1 MIVEYCLTFPPY
13 IICLSHLTLLYL
25 IYFLYLPLLYIIYRF
40 YLTLL
45 YFIYLSYLT
54 LPYLIYLIY
63 IALLYLIYLPYLMFL
78 YLTRLYCAQQ
88 NCLNY
93 FTSYFLF
100 FIFFC
105 LISNYLLCIL
115 FRVCFRTVR
124 LRLSSGPTIG
134 SWSGFVTSTSLNTL
148 LTFVA
153 AAFTGLSWSAPALVN
168 ILRLIKYFIHLSI
181 SSIVCM
187 TSL

>member
-1 MIVEYCLTFPPY
+1 MDWVIKHLAQAMIVEYCLTFPPY

-100 FIFFC
+100 FCFFVVWF
-105 LISNYLLCIL
+105 LIT
-115 FRVCFRTVR
+115 CFVFFSGCASE
-124 LRLSSGPTIG
+124 LSGWGCPLDQPSGHG
-134 SWSGFVTSTSLNTL
+134 
-148 LTFVA
+148 VA
-153 AAFTGLSWSAPALVN
+153 S
-168 ILRLIKYFIHLSI
+168 
-181 SSIVCM
+181 
-187 TSL
+187 